1 MSEVADTIKETVE
14 HAEGGGGLT
23 TLVAVVVSVSAAF
36 MAICNLKDGNIR
48 QAMSQLQAKSV
59 DTWSYYQAKSTKQTI
74 VQSQL
79 EQLQL
84 RLDVEPSLPEHAREA
99 ITKEAERFRAAV
111 QRYES
116 EKAAIK
122 AEAESYEKEH
132 EVLTLH
138 HDQFDL
144 SEAGLTL
151 ALALYAVTLLTRRR
165 WLFGLAL
172 AFSILGVVMGM
183 AGFAGWN
190 LHPEWLARMLG

>member
-1 MSEVADTIKETVE
+1 
-14 HAEGGGGLT
+14 
-23 TLVAVVVSVSAAF
+23 
-36 MAICNLKDGNIR
+36 
-48 QAMSQLQAKSV
+48 MSQLQAKTV
-59 DTWSYYQAKSTKQTI
+59 DTWSYYQAKRTKQTI
-74 VQSQL
+74 VHSQL
-79 EQLQL
+79 EELQL
-84 RLDVEPSLPEHAREA
+84 RLDVEPSLSEHAREA
-99 ITKEAERFRAAV
+99 ITKEAERFRGAV

-172 AFSILGVVMGM
+172 AFSILGVVMGI

-190 LHPEWLARMLG
+190 LHPEWLAQLLG

>member
-1 MSEVADTIKETVE
+1 
-14 HAEGGGGLT
+14 
-23 TLVAVVVSVSAAF
+23 
-36 MAICNLKDGNIR
+36 
-48 QAMSQLQAKSV
+48 MSQLQAKTV

-84 RLDVEPSLPEHAREA
+84 RLEVEPSLSEHARQA

-122 AEAESYEKEH
+122 AEAEGYQKEH
-132 EVLTLH
+132 EVLVGH
-138 HDQFDL
+138 HDQFDMC
-144 SEAGLTL
+144 EAGLTL
-151 ALALYAVTLLTRRR
+151 ALALYAVTLLTRKR

-172 AFSILGVVMGM
+172 AFSVFGVVMGL
-183 AGFAGWN
+183 AGFAGWH
-190 LHPEWLARMLG
+190 LHPEWLAQLLG